1 MGKEKKIRVLI
12 SKCDQDAHEYNVR
25 YLARL
30 LKEAGVEVVFTRYQ
44 IIDEV
49 VETALQ
55 ESVDAIGLS
64 FYSSGVM
71 YDAPRVMSL
80 LKEKKAEDIIVVLG
94 GTINEEEKSEL
105 LNLGVSQV
113 FTPGQGTVDDVVDYI
128 VSQAGKISSG
138 G

>member
-1 MGKEKKIRVLI
+1 MEKEKKIRVLI
-12 SKCDQDAHEYNVR
+12 TKCDQDAHEYNVR
-25 YLARL
+25 YLASL
-30 LKEAGVEVVFTRYQ
+30 LKEAGAEVVFTRYQ

-55 ESVDAIGLS
+55 EGVDAIGLS

-80 LKEKKAEDIIVVLG
+80 LKEKKVDDMLVVLG

-105 LNLGVSQV
+105 MSLGVSKI

-128 VSQAGKISSG
+128 ISQAV
-138 G
+138 

>member
-1 MGKEKKIRVLI
+1 MKKEKKIRVLL
-12 SKCDQDAHEYNVR
+12 SKCDQDAHEYSVR
-25 YLARL
+25 YLAAL
-30 LKEAGVEVVFTRYQ
+30 LKEAGAEVVFTRYQ
-44 IIDEV
+44 MIDEV

-55 ESVDAIGLS
+55 EGVDAIGLS

-80 LKEKKAEDIIVVLG
+80 LKEKNAEDIMVVFG

-105 LNLGVSQV
+105 LRLGASQV
-113 FTPGQGTVDDVVDYI
+113 FTPGQGTVPDVVDYI
-128 VSQAGKISSG
+128 ISQVGEISSG